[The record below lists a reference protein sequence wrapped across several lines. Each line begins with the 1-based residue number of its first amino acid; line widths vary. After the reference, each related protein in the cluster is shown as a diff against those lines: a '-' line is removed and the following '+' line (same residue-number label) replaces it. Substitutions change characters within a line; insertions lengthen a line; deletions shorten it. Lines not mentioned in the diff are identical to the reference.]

1 MRISVIIPT
10 YNASKYL
17 SYLLPKLRLQTL
29 KDWELLIIDSF
40 SSDGTLDI
48 AKSFGARIVV
58 IPKEEFDH
66 GGTRSLVSK
75 KAHGD
80 ILVYM
85 TQDALPVDGHA
96 IESLIKPFL
105 QDEKIG
111 AAYGR
116 QLPRQGAG
124 PIEAHARLFNYP
136 PTSQIKTMSDS
147 PKFGIKT
154 AFISNSFAAYRRTAL
169 LSVGGFPSNTILSE
183 DTYVAAKMLLAGWK
197 VAYCGDAMVY
207 HSHNYGFIEELKR
220 YFDIGV
226 FHAREPWIRQAFGQA
241 EGEGMRYVRSEF
253 RYLWNENLMLI
264 PSAILRNMLKF
275 ISYKLGTIEQYLPI
289 WLKRQLSMQKRFWD
303 TISFTA
309 KISK

>member
-1 MRISVIIPT
+1 MVSIIIPT
-10 YNASKYL
+10 FNAEEHIHR
-17 SYLLPKLRLQTL
+17 LLISLRKQSISC
-29 KDWELLIIDSF
+29 EIIIIDSS
-40 SSDGTLDI
+40 SSDDTVKI
-48 AKSFGARIVV
+48 AESYGVKPI
-58 IPKEEFDH
+58 IIKKENFDH
-66 GGTRSLVSK
+66 GGTRQMAVEMMPDANIIIFL
-75 KAHGD
+75 
-80 ILVYM
+80 
-85 TQDALPVDGHA
+85 TQDAILAYPEALKNLVDCF
-96 IESLIKPFL
+96 K
-105 QDEKIG
+105 DEKVG

-116 QLPRQGAG
+116 QLPRHEAI
-124 PIEAHARLFNYP
+124 PIEAHARLFNYLP
-136 PTSQIKTMSDS
+136 ISQAKTMSDS
-147 PKFGIKT
+147 SKLGIKT

-183 DTYVAAKMLLAGWK
+183 DTYVAAKMLLADWK
-197 VAYCGDAMVY
+197 IAYCSEAQVY
-207 HSHNYGFIEELKR
+207 HSHNYGFIEEFKR

-253 RYLWNENLMLI
+253 RYLWNENPILI

>member
-1 MRISVIIPT
+1 MVSVIIPT
-10 YNASKYL
+10 LNAERHISGLLESIHEQTVQADEVLIVDSSSKDNTQ
-17 SYLLPKLRLQTL
+17 S
-29 KDWELLIIDSF
+29 
-40 SSDGTLDI
+40 I
-48 AKSFGARIVV
+48 AKSLGAKVV
-58 IPKEEFDH
+58 PINRNDFDH
-66 GGTRSLVSK
+66 GGTRQLAVEMTQN
-75 KAHGD
+75 AEVVVF
-80 ILVYM
+80 L
-85 TQDALPVDGHA
+85 TQDALLTDKN
-96 IESLIKPFL
+96 SLKNLLIPFD
-105 QDEKIG
+105 DEKIG

-116 QLPRQGAG
+116 QLPRLGAN
-124 PIEAHARLFNYP
+124 PIEARARLFNYP
-136 PTSQIKTMSDS
+136 PTSMIKSIANA
-147 PKFGIKT
+147 PNLGIKT
-154 AFISNSFAAYRRTAL
+154 AFISNAFAAYRRTAL

-197 VAYCGDAMVY
+197 IAYCADAMVY
-207 HSHNYGFIEELKR
+207 HSHNYGFIEEFKR

-253 RYLWNENLMLI
+253 RYLWNENPMLI